1 MKKLL
6 LSSAFIAA
14 LATSANAQLPVGSVA
29 PDFTLTDIEGNTH
42 NLYDYLDEGYTV
54 LIDISAAWCGP
65 CWSAHESGFMK
76 TLYNQYGPSGTIEA
90 GKLMVLFV
98 EGESG
103 NTEAQLHG
111 TSGSGSVLF
120 SQGDW
125 VTGEPYPIIDNASL
139 NTTYDIG
146 GFPTF
151 TLVCPNR
158 RVGFSTAGFGAAMA
172 VPENWVPLIDDCPVP
187 VSGTNVG
194 TINVTTQTIACVGEP
209 VALKTEIQN
218 LGSTTL
224 TSATVTA
231 KVEGTTVA
239 TFTWSGSLAPLASA
253 VVTVG
258 EYTFSS
264 TKTVDYEVTT
274 SGDVEAGDNSRSLT
288 TTAMASTFRTWNLEV
303 KTDPYPGETS
313 WKLKDD
319 AGAVVEEHTYVGAA
333 GGAAGGADASKTF
346 NHVFNLDA
354 NKCYT
359 LEVRD
364 AYGDGLYGVSSAAD
378 TGYIRLKDG
387 AGAVI
392 YSYGGGYGGGY
403 DIIAKTGST
412 LDMEDLIAV
421 NGIKVYPN
429 PVADE
434 LTVSFDVVKSTKV
447 TFNVVNILGQ
457 QMNIQSEQTM
467 SAGPNSAK
475 INTANLAPGMYFV
488 NISTTEGTVQQKFIK
503 K

>member
-29 PDFTLTDIEGNTH
+29 PDFTVTDIEGTTH
-42 NLYDYLDEGYTV
+42 NLYDYLDDGYTV

-76 TLYNQYGPSGTIEA
+76 TLYNQYGPEGTIEP
-90 GKLMVLFV
+90 GKLMVIFV
-98 EGESG
+98 EGEAA
-103 NTEAQLHG
+103 NTTAQLHG
-111 TSGSGSVLF
+111 TSGAGALF

-125 VTGEPYPIIDNASL
+125 VTGEPFPIVDDASL
-139 NTTYDIG
+139 NDLYDIG

-151 TLVCPNR
+151 TLICPNR
-158 RVGFSTAGFGAAMA
+158 RVGFSTSGFGPAMGVAA
-172 VPENWVPLIDDCPVP
+172 NWVPLIDDCPVP
-187 VSGTNVG
+187 VSGINVG
-194 TINVTTQTIACVGEP
+194 TINVNTQSVACVGEAVP
-209 VALKTEIQN
+209 LKAEIQN

-224 TSATVTA
+224 TSATINA
-231 KVEGTTVA
+231 KVGGTTVA
-239 TFTWSGSLAPLASA
+239 TFNWTGSLAPLAA
-253 VVTVG
+253 AIVTVG
-258 EYTFSS
+258 DYTFAS
-264 TKTVDYEVTT
+264 TATVEYEVTT
-274 SGDVEAGDNSRSLT
+274 SGDVEAGDNIRSMT
-288 TTAMASTFRTWNLEV
+288 TTAMGSSFRTWNLEV
-303 KTDPYPGETS
+303 KTDQYPGETS

-319 AGAVVEEHTYVGAA
+319 AGAIVDQRTYTGNSDGSA
-333 GGAAGGADASKTF
+333 GGPDAGKEFAYSL
-346 NHVFNLDA
+346 NLDA
-354 NKCYT
+354 NQCYT

-364 AYGDGLYGVSSAAD
+364 GYGDGLYGVSAAAD

-387 AGAVI
+387 AGALI
-392 YSYGGGYGGGY
+392 YSYGAGYSAGY
-403 DIIAKTGST
+403 DIKVRSGST

-447 TFNVVNILGQ
+447 TFNIVNVLGQ
-457 QMNIQSEQTM
+457 QMTAQTEQSM

-488 NISTTEGTVQQKFIK
+488 NISTTEGTVQHKFIK